1 MATLAGQIQAAAA
14 STGATLTGGATPTLA
29 GMQAITN
36 GTLSLMIG
44 GVPITARGLN
54 FAGAATLA
62 ACAAIIASA
71 ISQHATCTY
80 ASTHFVITANRV
92 GLEST
97 ISFATGTAAA
107 PALLRSTDGGTL
119 AQGTSPVGPQ
129 WLPCRGQ
136 HIYPQRWVGVTPTF
150 PLPHTGLSFGD
161 GRDYIRNVG
170 RWSGASRV
178 FNRLGGLMR
187 LPYDPSNTYYVSIA
201 DNSSEAPVSGGYT
214 VQKPPPG
221 VK

>member
-1 MATLAGQIQAAAA
+1 MATLAGQIQSAAA
-14 STGATLTGGATPTLA
+14 STAATLTGGATPTLGA
-29 GMQAITN
+29 MQAVTN

-44 GVPITARGLN
+44 GVPVTVRGLN

-62 ACAAIIASA
+62 GCAAIIANALSDR
-71 ISQHATCTY
+71 ATCTY

-119 AQGTSPVGPQ
+119 AQGTSPLGPQ

-136 HIYPQRWVGVTPTF
+136 HIYPQRWVGFSTF
-150 PLPHTGLSFGD
+150 PLPHTAPSFGD

-170 RWSGASRV
+170 RWAGVSRV

-201 DNSSEAPVSGGYT
+201 DNSSEAPVAGGYT